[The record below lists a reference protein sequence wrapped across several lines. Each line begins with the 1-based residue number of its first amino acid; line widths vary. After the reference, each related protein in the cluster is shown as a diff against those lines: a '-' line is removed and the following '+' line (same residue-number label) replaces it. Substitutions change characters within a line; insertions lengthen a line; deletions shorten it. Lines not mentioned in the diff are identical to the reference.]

1 MLSGLVSKFSHCLAK
16 YHSLEWQ
23 KWANFMG
30 HVLTNVFESTKAVTI
45 FSDLKEKT
53 GEYKYLSDSFD
64 LFRIAK
70 ASL

>member
-1 MLSGLVSKFSHCLAK
+1 
-16 YHSLEWQ
+16 
-23 KWANFMG
+23 MG
-30 HVLTNVFESTKAVTI
+30 HLLTNVFESTKDVTI